1 MVVGDFTIRA
11 LVADGAGGILVDM
24 NLSLG
29 FLSGE
34 TFDALIGLFIGDVAA
49 DLDLTLVPVFKC
61 SDSRRKTSSKK
72 SFPSISIGFLPSWT
86 TLLL

>member
-61 SDSRRKTSSKK
+61 SDSRRKTSSKNL
-72 SFPSISIGFLPSWT
+72 SRQSALVLPSWT